1 VVFLEGNNL
10 EVFYYHCASE
20 IWPYKRGGLWWEWP
34 YKRGGLWW
42 EWPDKRGGLWWEWP
56 YKRGGLWWE
65 EPYLRGT
72 TVQMYQKMIVPSR
85 HIIIGI

>member
-20 IWPYKRGGLWWEWP
+20 IWPY
-34 YKRGGLWW
+34 
-42 EWPDKRGGLWWEWP
+42 KRGGLWWEWP

>member
-20 IWPYKRGGLWWEWP
+20 IWPDKRGGLCLEWP
-34 YKRGGLWW
+34 Y
-42 EWPDKRGGLWWEWP
+42 KRGGLWWEWP